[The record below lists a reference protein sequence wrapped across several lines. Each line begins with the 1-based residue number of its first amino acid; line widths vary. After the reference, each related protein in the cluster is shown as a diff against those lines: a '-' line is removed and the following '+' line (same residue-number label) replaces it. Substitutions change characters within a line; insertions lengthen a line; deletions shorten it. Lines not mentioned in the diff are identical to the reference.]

1 VLSCQCF
8 LATAHIRAPCSR
20 RTRIAKRRRLPV
32 RCYAAWKRHE
42 VRHLLLHVKQVQQP
56 QVVLLPSLVIAQNF
70 ESSRNLLSARKR
82 LRDEDSCADRANVGG
97 WDEQRSQAATF
108 RDGLPP
114 HLEFPLR
121 LIAATM
127 TVRVPFLR
135 RRTGIER
142 VNEGERLAQAQH
154 HILLSELQR
163 PQTQHWAR
171 PLTYPSKL
179 KITPSYVVFRRL
191 DITSENAVQVHV
203 RSLAA
208 LAHLCRGRE
217 PAKPAFL

>member
-1 VLSCQCF
+1 MLPQLPLRPSLFRAFVPVLSCDSPHSSALLEAHTDCETQ
-8 LATAHIRAPCSR
+8 ATPCPLLRCMEKARGPALTPPRQASPAAPS
-20 RTRIAKRRRLPV
+20 RIAAV
-32 RCYAAWKRHE
+32 SRHCSE
-42 VRHLLLHVKQVQQP
+42 FRKQP
-56 QVVLLPSLVIAQNF
+56 QSP
-70 ESSRNLLSARKR
+70 E
-82 LRDEDSCADRANVGG
+82 CAANVGG

-191 DITSENAVQVHV
+191 RTRKTDRQFRQWRKRKRVLLNKPNA
-203 RSLAA
+203 AA
-208 LAHLCRGRE
+208 AN
-217 PAKPAFL
+217 KP